1 MTRATLISRIVFGL
15 LLLATF
21 AAFFAAQ
28 RLKRSDPLVYSVNV
42 KRYVS
47 PNADGLR
54 DRARLRFRTKK
65 DDVVSVEVIDRGGN
79 TVRMLA
85 DRKKMRAGAQRFQ
98 WNGRYAPRGDQRGAP
113 VPDGAYRIRITMH
126 GSGRSFVPDKYFVVD
141 TTPPRLTAELSGSH
155 SVSVLGGRQPI
166 RVRFGGVEPSR
177 RVEFSVYRVRGRS
190 VEPRPVAVFV
200 NTRGKAYG
208 DWDQLVGKFRRR
220 GRVERGGALQPRNPC
235 EGRVETRGEG
245 RPAPVGSYVIV
256 VRGCDAAGNIG
267 SSSSVLPPAPGSS
280 NGDSGVTLT
289 GVQVAPPLT
298 PAVVGTLATVKVA
311 PPEGGYRWR
320 LRRVGGETVDRGS
333 DRGESLTF
341 GVPRVA
347 NGLYELSVIARN
359 PVAGDPGTART
370 PMVVTD
376 RRKKSLL
383 VVMPAIAWQATN
395 PVDVNGDGFAET
407 FASLPPG
414 ERIRVDTDR
423 FLAQQRG
430 TSGFARQEGALASFV
445 VNQPSPPSIEY
456 TTDFALAGQVS
467 PSDALD
473 GHDAVLFAGDERWIT
488 PLLGTALR
496 AFVEQGGKAAF
507 FAPDAFRRTVQIGN
521 GELSGP
527 SERRERDIFGEAI
540 RRETIAPAPVV
551 PFIDELGLLRGPTGQ
566 FTIFEQSTARAGGT
580 EVLTSAGREA
590 ERPALI
596 GYTLGDGTVIRVGA
610 GGWQFRLPRP
620 GAAVGEANVGWTMQA
635 ILAELTREEEGE

>member
-65 DDVVSVEVIDRGGN
+65 QDVVSVEVIDRGGN
-79 TVRMLA
+79 TVRTLA
-85 DRKKMRAGAQRFQ
+85 DRKNMRAGAQRFQ
-98 WNGRYAPRGDQRGAP
+98 WNGRYAPRGDKRGAA

-141 TTPPRLTAELSGSH
+141 TTPPKLTAELAGDH
-155 SVSVLGGRQPI
+155 SISVLGGRKPV
-166 RVRFGGVEPSR
+166 RVNFSGVEPSR
-177 RVEFSVYRVRGRS
+177 RVEFSVFRVRGRS
-190 VEPRPVAVFV
+190 VDPKPVAVFV
-200 NTRGKAYG
+200 NTRGKTYG

-220 GRVERGGALQPRNPC
+220 APVERGGKTLPRNPC
-235 EGRVETRGEG
+235 EGRVKERGKG

-280 NGDSGVTLT
+280 NGNSGLTLT
-289 GVQVAPPLT
+289 GVQVAPPLN
-298 PAVVGTLATVKVA
+298 PAVVGTRVTLRVA
-311 PPEGGYRWR
+311 PPRGGYRWR

-333 DRGESLTF
+333 DRGESLAIDL
-341 GVPRVA
+341 PRVA
-347 NGLYELSVIARN
+347 NGLYELSVIARD

-370 PMVVTD
+370 PLVITD
-376 RRKKSLL
+376 RRKKNLL
-383 VVMPAIAWQATN
+383 VVMPSIAWQATN
-395 PVDVNGDGFAET
+395 PIDVTGDGFAET
-407 FASLPPG
+407 FASLPQG
-414 ERIRVDTDR
+414 ERIRVQTDR

-430 TSGFARQEGALASFV
+430 TSGFARQEGPLAAFL
-445 VNQPSPPSIEY
+445 VNQPNPPSAEY
-456 TTDFALAGQVS
+456 TTDFALANQIS
-467 PSDALD
+467 PSDALK
-473 GHDAVLFAGDERWIT
+473 GHDAILFAGDERWIT

-496 AFVEQGGKAAF
+496 AFVEQGGKVAF
-507 FAPDAFRRTVQIGN
+507 FAPDAFRRTVKIGN

-527 SERRERDIFGEAI
+527 SERRERDVFGEAI
-540 RRETIAPAPVV
+540 RRLTIAPAPVV

-566 FTIFEQSTARAGGT
+566 FTAFEQSTARAGGS

-590 ERPALI
+590 ERPAVI
-596 GYTLGDGTVIRVGA
+596 GYSLGDGTVIRVGA

-620 GAAVGEANVGWTMQA
+620 GAAAGEANVGWTMQA
-635 ILAELTREEEGE
+635 ILAELTSGEGAR